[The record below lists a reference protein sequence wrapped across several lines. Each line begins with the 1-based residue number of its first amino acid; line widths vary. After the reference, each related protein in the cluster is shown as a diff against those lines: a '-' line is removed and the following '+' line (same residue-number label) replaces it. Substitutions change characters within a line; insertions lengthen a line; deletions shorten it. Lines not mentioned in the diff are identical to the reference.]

1 MEILSAAPVT
11 LAAILAVFL
20 AIVLVIKL
28 RRASKTLARILSEEF
43 IAEKEK
49 TIVSPRTGPAHR
61 RAPAHRGARTSPLRT
76 LQLPAQPTGN
86 VHRHAS

>member
-43 IAEKEK
+43 IAEKDK
-49 TIVSPRTGPAHR
+49 TSVSRTGPAHR